1 MRKRR
6 KEKVRDRLL
15 EVPKELAT
23 NEPKL
28 TIVGFKEILIENY
41 KVILEYQD
49 IYIRIKAYTG
59 IININGFNLKLG
71 EMTEDDIVIK
81 GDIETIDFEKIE

>member
-6 KEKVRDRLL
+6 KEKVLDRLL

-59 IININGFNLKLG
+59 IININGFNLNLG